1 MERISRSRAQ
11 ILLFGFFVLMVVFCF
26 RLYDLQIVS
35 PGGITDNV
43 TTFTTYTTVKAAR
56 GDILDQNGNVLVS
69 NRASYNLVMNH
80 YVILTT
86 DGTNEF
92 LYKLVKCCQE
102 HKISYT
108 EHFPIT
114 SQRPFAYTLN
124 DQTAAWQSN
133 FQTYL
138 NMIGVDSDISA
149 PLLID
154 KLRHHYDIPQSWTLE
169 EARLVIGLRYEMD
182 LRACIPTL
190 PNYVFL
196 EDVSDK
202 NLSYIMELNIPGLN
216 VEATTVR
223 EYNTKYAA
231 HILGYVGAMSPQQ
244 WETYKNN
251 PDYTMDSSVG
261 QDGFEA
267 AFEEY
272 LHGVDGLR
280 EDTVTVSGELV
291 SSRYIVE
298 PKAGSNVEVSIDI
311 NLQRAAEDTLDQVI
325 RDLRNQED
333 GKDGQDAEGGAVV
346 AIDVKTGQVLV
357 CASYPTY
364 DLSTFFENYSAI
376 LDTEYSPL
384 FNRALQGTYAPG
396 STYKMSMV
404 VAGIDAGEINSG
416 TTIYDS
422 GIWDKDGDELEKYP
436 NFQLYCHQYANYH
449 DIHEHM
455 NAAEALMVSCNYF
468 FYDLGDRIT
477 LSAIDSTAKGLGL
490 GETTGVELAERVG
503 YRANKE
509 NKKLLHPNESNG
521 WNPGDQVTAAIGQ
534 SDNRF
539 TPMQLCSYTMALA
552 NRGTRYKATFL
563 NRVVSADYR
572 TLLLE
577 SKPSVLSTFNISDDA
592 YKAYSEGMYL
602 VTQRTDDWKGTAYD
616 IFKNYPIQ
624 IAAKTGTAETDSGGS
639 DNGSFVCYA
648 PYENP
653 QIAIAVYG
661 EQAGHGS
668 TLAKVAKAIM
678 DIYFELGGIGN
689 VNANENQV
697 S

>member
-1 MERISRSRAQ
+1 LERISRSRAQ

-92 LYKLVKCCQE
+92 LYKLVKCCQA
-102 HKISYT
+102 HKINYT

-154 KLRHHYDIPQSWTLE
+154 KLRQHYDIPQSWTQE

-182 LRACIPTL
+182 LRACIPSL

-231 HILGYVGAMSPQQ
+231 HILGYVGAMTPRQ
-244 WETYKNN
+244 WETYKDN

-267 AFEEY
+267 AFEEH

-280 EDTVTVSGELV
+280 EDTVTISGELV

-490 GETTGVELAERVG
+490 GESTGVELAERVG

-509 NKKLLHPNESNG
+509 TKKLLHPNEFNG